1 MIWLIHADLSPSQ
14 PWNASAEALIEAVGE
29 GATVVAPTFTYS
41 FCQGRP
47 FDRLTSR
54 GESGLFGNYLLSRP
68 DAIRSDHPIF
78 SFAAI
83 GPQAEELLTG
93 LSPSAFGPGS
103 LFERLHQKEGML
115 LFAGASFQSCTYVHY
130 VEQKVGVS
138 YRSSLWFSG
147 FEYFARPLDGS
158 VVTDLSRFE
167 ERLKRKGLL
176 RPHRTGGLSI
186 SIQKLVEETQN
197 ALLEEPYFL
206 LKQPPK

>member
-1 MIWLIHADLSPSQ
+1 MIWLIHADLSPSRS
-14 PWNASAEALIEAVGE
+14 WRASAEALIEAVGE

-41 FCQGRP
+41 FCQGHP
-47 FDRLTSR
+47 FDPLKSR

-68 DAIRSDHPIF
+68 DRVRSDHPIF
-78 SFAAI
+78 SFAAV

-93 LSPSAFGPGS
+93 LSTSAFGPGS
-103 LFERLHQKEGML
+103 LFERLHQRGGNL

-158 VVTDLSRFE
+158 VVTDLRSLE
-167 ERLKRKGLL
+167 KRLKAKGLL
-176 RPHRTGGLSI
+176 HPHPAGGYSI
-186 SIQKLVEETQN
+186 SIQELVEETQN

-206 LKQPPK
+206 LKGPHD

>member
-1 MIWLIHADLSPSQ
+1 MIWLIHADLSPSHS
-14 PWNASAEALIEAVGE
+14 WKASAEALIEAIGE

-47 FDRLTSR
+47 FDRLKSR

-68 DAIRSDHPIF
+68 EAIRSDHPIF
-78 SFAAI
+78 SFAAV

-103 LFERLHQKEGML
+103 LFERLDQRGGTL
-115 LFAGASFQSCTYVHY
+115 LFAGAPFQSCTYVHY

-158 VVTDLSRFE
+158 VVTDLSRLE
-167 ERLKRKGLL
+167 ERLKAKGVLH
-176 RPHRTGGLSI
+176 PHPTGGFSI
-186 SIQKLVEETQN
+186 SIQTLVEETEK

-206 LKQPPK
+206 LKNC